1 MLGELR
7 GAGPTSPRAGSIA
20 HGRRRRPLFDGVID
34 RRGGQTAGPLPGLE
48 RRAGAGCASR
58 DTSPAA
64 ACGSRE
70 PCCEAPRSGR
80 GLGQELRPRALVWP
94 TPTRLPASLS
104 DARRRRRRRIASR
117 RRVRSTSLHICK
129 SQLSRRRGLWSSHP
143 SHIRF
148 VVFMSLETRAP
159 RLAGGSNP
167 RGRVRVS
174 RDARHPPPT
183 ANTG

>member
-48 RRAGAGCASR
+48 RRAGAACASR

-64 ACGSRE
+64 AARGAAIGPGSR
-70 PCCEAPRSGR
+70 PKLGR
-80 GLGQELRPRALVWP
+80 RALVWP
-94 TPTRLPASLS
+94 TPTRQPASLS

-117 RRVRSTSLHICK
+117 RRVRSTSLHMCK